1 MDEVKAFFDTLMPN
15 VGDLELYI
23 RILFQ
28 VVLLTS
34 SAVFSGS
41 ETAMFSLSRID
52 GTVNLT

>member
-1 MDEVKAFFDTLMPN
+1 MDEVTAFFDTLMLN
-15 VGDLELYI
+15 SGDWELFL
-23 RILFQ
+23 RILLQ